1 MRQTRID
8 TLLMQEVPQVVLG
21 DKVVPESDVGAVYAE
36 GNLRVRHIV
45 CVADFMFNDVR
56 EALKIGELRK
66 RLWLGDMTCAA
77 ILPDDAL
84 IQSWIVGPGCQHCGF
99 SRDR

>member
-1 MRQTRID
+1 MGQTSID
-8 TLLMQEVPQVVLG
+8 ALVMEKVPQVVLRNE
-21 DKVVPESDVGAVYAE
+21 VMPESDLGAFYAKR
-36 GNLRVRHIV
+36 NLRVRHIV